1 MRSFSAGEC
10 QKTKS
15 LGWVAE
21 GAVIFAGPYGDTKV
35 SIFTFLHPI

>member
-1 MRSFSAGEC
+1 MRSFLAGGS

-21 GAVIFAGPYGDTKV
+21 GAVIFADPYGDTKV
-35 SIFTFLHPI
+35 SIFTFPHPI